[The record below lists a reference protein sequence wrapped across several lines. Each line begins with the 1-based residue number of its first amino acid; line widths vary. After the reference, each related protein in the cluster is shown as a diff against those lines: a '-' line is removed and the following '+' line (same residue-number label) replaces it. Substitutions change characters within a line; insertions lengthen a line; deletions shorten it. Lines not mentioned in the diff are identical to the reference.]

1 MSLDET
7 EPPIGLT
14 SIGCRSRR
22 QRLSA
27 ALQRAEIDAMLVTD
41 RRHLHY
47 FTGQWISSH
56 EAPLLIVDASS
67 ACHLIVAEPPGA
79 SLDPEVKVSLYCSRR
94 LGTLVADQLH
104 ASLLVAKT
112 EIARFDK
119 CGIDAPN
126 VSLREFPDLI
136 DLSGVMGTLRRA
148 KDEDEVEIVR
158 LAIRA
163 CEAAYARA
171 AEMIEPGLREID
183 LFAEM
188 QSIAVRTVGEP
199 IGELGNDFRSGA
211 MGGPPRLRRM
221 AVGELLP
228 LDMSIMVR
236 GYHCDLCRTFV
247 VGGEPSDDQ
256 GLASEKVQAAIDRAK
271 QQVHVGGDA
280 RQLYEDVKRELDG
293 FNGWTFPHH
302 LGHGIGLS
310 AHETPRINPDWTDR
324 FATGDLFTLEPGLYG
339 DALRAGVRV
348 EENFWLSPHGLVQL
362 SSYPTALN

>member
-1 MSLDET
+1 MPPDES

-22 QRLSA
+22 QRLAA
-27 ALQRAEIDAMLVTD
+27 ALRIVDVDAMLVTD
-41 RRHLHY
+41 RRHIHY

-56 EAPLLIVDASS
+56 QAPLLIIDASC
-67 ACHLIVAEPPGA
+67 ACHLIVGDPPGP
-79 SLDPEVKVSLYCSRR
+79 SIDPDVRVSLYASRR
-94 LGTLVADQLH
+94 LGTLVPDQLH
-104 ASLLVAKT
+104 ASLLVAKS

-119 CGIDAPN
+119 CGIDASN
-126 VSLREFPDLI
+126 ITLRQI
-136 DLSGVMGTLRRA
+136 RNIMDLSSVMGTLRRA
-148 KDEDEVEIVR
+148 KDEDEVAIIR
-158 LAIRA
+158 LAIQA
-163 CEAAYARA
+163 CEAAYACA
-171 AEMIEPGLREID
+171 AEIIRPGLREID

-211 MGGPPRLRRM
+211 MGGPPRVRKM
-221 AVGELLP
+221 AAGELLP
-228 LDMSIMVR
+228 LDMSIVVR

-247 VGGEPSDDQ
+247 VGGEPSNEQ
-256 GLASEKVQAAIDRAK
+256 LLATEKVQAALVHAK

-280 RQLYEDVKRELDG
+280 RQLYEDVKLELDG

-310 AHETPRINPDWTDR
+310 AHEAPRINPDWSDR

-339 DALRAGVRV
+339 DALRAGVRI
-348 EENFWLSPHGLVQL
+348 EENFWLSTDGLVQL
-362 SSYPTALN
+362 SNCPTQLK